1 MGILLLS
8 SSQKLTNYFFLPRTK
23 QIIRKFGNL
32 LFPANKSTPAAVHG
46 YLVSKGCLRGV
57 QKASIQGVQSK
68 YVLMF
73 TIGHVNFFLKKE
85 CCQKK
90 WPLHYFGWGWGW
102 RGVGGGGWMVAS
114 IPDMRR
120 QILTFPS
127 EFGRHTCEFPKLR
140 HDDDNFE

>member
-8 SSQKLTNYFFLPRTK
+8 SSQKLTNYFFLLRTK

-57 QKASIQGVQSK
+57 QKAAIQGVQSK

-102 RGVGGGGWMVAS
+102 GVDGGFYTRYAPPNSNFS
-114 IPDMRR
+114 IRVRTPY
-120 QILTFPS
+120 
-127 EFGRHTCEFPKLR
+127 LR
-140 HDDDNFE
+140 ISQTQT